1 MDRLPDIEII
11 FFRKNVEFFLKKK
24 RGRSPVKIDQC
35 ECVGRSPV
43 KINQVK
49 CAWVVAPENIPK

>member
-24 RGRSPVKIDQC
+24 GGRSPVKIDQC
-35 ECVGRSPV
+35 ECMGRSPV
-43 KINQVK
+43 KID
-49 CAWVVAPENIPK
+49 